1 MHFNKHSAY
10 IKLISPKQLK
20 ILNFWID
27 GHGGVIY
34 IYKNTSQMSDADVID
49 YMGYLIQSNPIQLSS
64 EIKEV
69 NYKYDGMT
77 EE

>member
-1 MHFNKHSAY
+1 
-10 IKLISPKQLK
+10 
-20 ILNFWID
+20 
-27 GHGGVIY
+27 
-34 IYKNTSQMSDADVID
+34 MSDADVID